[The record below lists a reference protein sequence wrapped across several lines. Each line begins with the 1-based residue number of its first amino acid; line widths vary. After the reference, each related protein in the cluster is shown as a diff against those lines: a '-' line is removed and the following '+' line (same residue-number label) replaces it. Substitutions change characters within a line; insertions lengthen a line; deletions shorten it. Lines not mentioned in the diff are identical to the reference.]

1 MYSESFRVISDS
13 NCRATVSARGS
24 PFSFIAIGISLSAGA
39 LSRDPEF
46 GPLSCKRFST
56 MVLVDKNSLVIF
68 HAVSGEMIKLNRTA
82 AFPYSVTDK
91 MTRAPSFQ

>member
-1 MYSESFRVISDS
+1 MQFLTEESSRFTYELILMARVLSEAYETSTSENSDTLLQKAF
-13 NCRATVSARGS
+13 C
-24 PFSFIAIGISLSAGA
+24 
-39 LSRDPEF
+39 
-46 GPLSCKRFST
+46 T

-91 MTRAPSFQ
+91 KTPT

>member
-1 MYSESFRVISDS
+1 
-13 NCRATVSARGS
+13 
-24 PFSFIAIGISLSAGA
+24 
-39 LSRDPEF
+39 
-46 GPLSCKRFST
+46 

-91 MTRAPSFQ
+91 MTSNFQWPLLRLHRAKKICAGSGDITLENLF

>member
-1 MYSESFRVISDS
+1 MAFGLNLPAATLS
-13 NCRATVSARGS
+13 RAHSHM
-24 PFSFIAIGISLSAGA
+24 SLSENRGT
-39 LSRDPEF
+39 LLLRIF
-46 GPLSCKRFST
+46 GTPLPYGFST

-91 MTRAPSFQ
+91 MTSNFQ